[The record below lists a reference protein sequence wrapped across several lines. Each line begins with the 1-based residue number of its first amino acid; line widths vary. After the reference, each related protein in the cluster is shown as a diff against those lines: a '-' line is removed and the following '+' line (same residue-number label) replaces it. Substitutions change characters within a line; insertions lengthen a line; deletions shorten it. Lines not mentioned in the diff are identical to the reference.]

1 MKSTCFGKKLKRIL
15 GGVIICSLPIIY
27 YACKPYGGDE
37 PHPNDPTPT
46 PTDTIPDTPIIDTT
60 TYPDTI
66 FVPFKWRFS
75 LPNEDTINFY
85 KDKNGV
91 KVILMVAEPLSDEE
105 QMLAL
110 SQGWRSNRA
119 ATDLLC
125 ACHEL
130 APDKARGYG
139 CINFTNIFPEDSTM
153 HYGSGIMSTDADRL
167 RGMGYQVC
175 LVIPGQSK

>member
-15 GGVIICSLPIIY
+15 GGIIICSLPFIY

-66 FVPFKWRFS
+66 FVPFKWCYS
-75 LPNEDTINFY
+75 YPNEDTIDFY

-91 KVILMVAEPLSDEE
+91 RVILMVAEPLSDEE
-105 QMLAL
+105 QMQAFD
-110 SQGWRSNRA
+110 QGWRSNNL
-119 ATDLLC
+119 TTNLLC
-125 ACHEL
+125 DRYAL

-139 CINFTNIFPEDSTM
+139 DIKFTNVFVDDSTM
-153 HYGSGIMSTDADRL
+153 HYGSGILDTDTTRL
-167 RGMGYQVC
+167 NAMGFRSCV
-175 LVIPGQSK
+175 VIPGQSK